1 MLNNSNAGSLPVSGT
16 LLSTSSS
23 KLTMLSIK
31 HERRTQ
37 TYRPVISLSLL
48 PCILSQKLNSMLPEM
63 N

>member
-23 KLTMLSIK
+23 TLTMMSIK
-31 HERRTQ
+31 CESRIQ
-37 TYRPVISLSLL
+37 TFRPVISLNLL
-48 PCILSQKLNSMLPEM
+48 PCILSQKLNSMFPKM